1 MTPGGRVKKPL
12 RILVLMHPSLVP
24 PDSLKGQAP
33 EDVHRWKT
41 EYGVVST
48 LRRLGH
54 EVRPLGVQDELNPI
68 RVAAEEWEPDVVFNL
83 LEEFYGISD
92 FDSHVVS
99 YLELLKLRYTGCN
112 PRGLFLARSKVI
124 TKKIASY
131 HRVRVP
137 EFFVV
142 KRGRKPMRPR
152 SLTFPLFVKS
162 ATEESSLGISQAS
175 LVDSDERLAERVRFV
190 HESVGTDALVEQ
202 YIEGRELYV
211 SAIGNDRVRV
221 LPPWELD
228 FGSLTE
234 SGEAIATE
242 KVKHDLEYQ
251 RKHRIDARRAEGL
264 EPSVVRALE
273 RTTRRVYHMLELDG
287 YARVDYRLTAKGELY
302 LLEANPNPEIAEK
315 EEFASAAAAA
325 GLGYR
330 PLLQRIV
337 SLGLARTGQPD

>member
-1 MTPGGRVKKPL
+1 MSKPL

-24 PDSLKGQAP
+24 PDSLKGQSP
-33 EDVHRWKT
+33 EDIHRWKT
-41 EYGVVST
+41 EYGVVNT
-48 LRRLGH
+48 LRRIGH

-68 RVAAEEWEPDVVFNL
+68 RVAAEEWQPDVVFNL

-124 TKKIASY
+124 TKKIAAY

-142 KRGRKPMRPR
+142 KRGHKPRRP
-152 SLTFPLFVKS
+152 STLAFPLFVKS

-190 HESVGTDALVEQ
+190 HESIGTDALVEQ
-202 YIEGRELYV
+202 YIEGRELYA
-211 SAIGNDRVRV
+211 SAIGNERIRV
-221 LPPWELD
+221 LPVWELD

-234 SGEAIATE
+234 TGEAIATE
-242 KVKHDLEYQ
+242 RVKHSLEYQ
-251 RKHRIDARRAEGL
+251 RKHHIDARRAEDL
-264 EPSVVRALE
+264 DPALVRAIE
-273 RTTRRVYHMLELDG
+273 RTTRRVYRMLELDG

-315 EEFASAAAAA
+315 EEFASAALAA
-325 GLGYR
+325 GMRYR
-330 PLLQRIV
+330 QLLQRIV
-337 SLGLARTGQPD
+337 SLALARTGHPE